1 MRAGLKT
8 AQETEMNHDQDPN
21 AKPKHNTETILDYPG
36 YCLTLSLVF
45 SGALGFGALLYTL

>member
-1 MRAGLKT
+1 
-8 AQETEMNHDQDPN
+8 MNHDQDPN
-21 AKPKHNTETILDYPG
+21 ARPKHNTETILDYPG